1 MSNEYFEKMK
11 KSIEEADK
19 VLIGIGNEMEADFE
33 TLKKE
38 RGINSSADDWQE
50 SYLRKMIMDSA
61 DTLPQDKAYQNLK
74 KLLEGKDYYIISL
87 AMDDAVYRVFERED
101 NVVTPCGGLYELQCE
116 AACTPMLY
124 PVKDVAAECLNK
136 MKTGEW
142 SETDCPVCPMC
153 GKKLIFNN
161 LYAENY
167 VEEGYLEKFAEYKK
181 WLQSTVNKKLCIV
194 ELGASMRFPSIIR
207 FAFDKLAYYNLK
219 SEFYRVH
226 ETLYQHTSENKERGI
241 SVPLNS
247 LEFMGFY
254 VN

>member
-1 MSNEYFEKMK
+1 MNKNFFKKMK
-11 KSIEEADK
+11 KSMEEADK
-19 VLIGIGNEMEADFE
+19 ILIGIGNEMDVDFE
-33 TLKKE
+33 ALKAE
-38 RGINSSADDWQE
+38 RGISGSVDEWQE
-50 SYLRKMIMDSA
+50 SYLRKMILD
-61 DTLPQDKAYQNLK
+61 DTDKLPQDEAFRNLK
-74 KLLEGKDYYIISL
+74 NLLEGKDYYLISL
-87 AMDDAVYRVFERED
+87 TMDDAVYRVFSEED
-101 NVVTPCGGLYELQCE
+101 NVVTPCGGLRRLQCE

-124 PVKDVAAECLNK
+124 PVKESAAEYLGKIKN
-136 MKTGEW
+136 GDW
-142 SETDCPVCPMC
+142 SLADCPVCPIC

-181 WLQSTVNKKLCIV
+181 WLQTTVNKKLCIV

-207 FAFDKLAYYNLK
+207 FAFDKLAFYNLK

-241 SVPLNS
+241 SVPMNP